1 LRQIEPAHQAAL
13 LIMDEMTVLERK
25 YRAIEDFSRRLLT
38 SEVRDAIAKII
49 LFGSVRKKEGV
60 RADSD
65 VDLLVLA
72 AHSLDKVTKVCLDI
86 SFETNMDLGESVEPL
101 VYCVDTLRFPGSY
114 FLYHNL
120 KTGEE
125 IYSMDEEK
133 LRREESRGYL
143 ELAREYQR
151 SAQNSLDS
159 GDYRLAVDGAYNAAE
174 LCAKGLLILKMED
187 LPTSHGG
194 IVGKL
199 GEFYVRTGILPKEIG
214 RQLNRGLWLRAQ
226 ARYDYHARIDE
237 DEVKMML
244 NLAAELIA
252 FLSRELET

>member
-1 LRQIEPAHQAAL
+1 
-13 LIMDEMTVLERK
+13 MDETAILERK
-25 YRAIEDFSRRLLT
+25 YRAIDDFSRRLLT
-38 SEVRDAIAKII
+38 SDVRDAIAKII

-72 AHSLDKVTKVCLDI
+72 AHSLDEVTEACLDI
-86 SFETNMDLGESVEPL
+86 SLETNIDLGESVEPL
-101 VYCVDTLRFPGSY
+101 VYCLDSLRFPASY
-114 FLYHNL
+114 FVYYNL
-120 KTGEE
+120 RTGEE

-133 LRREESRGYL
+133 LRWEESQGYL

-151 SAQNSLDS
+151 SAQNSLNV

-199 GEFYVRTGILPKEIG
+199 GELYVRTGILSKEMG
-214 RQLNRGLWLRAQ
+214 RQLNKGLWLRAQ
-226 ARYDYHARIDE
+226 ARYDYHARIGE
-237 DEVKMML
+237 SEARTML
-244 NLAAELIA
+244 DLATELIA
-252 FLSRELET
+252 ALSKELET

>member
-1 LRQIEPAHQAAL
+1 MPTRSDRL
-13 LIMDEMTVLERK
+13 LLMDETAILERK
-25 YRAIEDFSRRLLT
+25 YRAIDDFSRRLLT
-38 SEVRDAIAKII
+38 SDVRDAIAKII

-72 AHSLDKVTKVCLDI
+72 AHSLDEVAEACLDI
-86 SFETNMDLGESVEPL
+86 SFETNVDLGESIEPL
-101 VYCVDTLRFPGSY
+101 VYCLDTLRFPASY
-114 FLYHNL
+114 FVYYNL

-125 IYSMDEEK
+125 IYSMDEER

-143 ELAREYQR
+143 DLAREYRR
-151 SAQNSLDS
+151 SAQNSLS
-159 GDYRLAVDGAYNAAE
+159 VGDYRLAVDGAYNAAE

-199 GEFYVRTGILPKEIG
+199 GELYVRTGILPREMG
-214 RQLNRGLWLRAQ
+214 RQLNKGLSLRAQ
-226 ARYDYHARIDE
+226 ARYDYHARIGE
-237 DEVKMML
+237 DEAKTML
-244 NLAAELIA
+244 NLAADLMA
-252 FLSRELET
+252 ALSRELET